1 MSKSFFYIMLSAIMF
16 SMSSCNTDDVVF
28 DLPEDPDTEVPD
40 SDVDPEPDPDPDPDP
55 DPNPEPKPWEEVY
68 SNPLSV
74 KDYPASVILDPS
86 IIQVDQKFY
95 LYAASEGWT
104 DGTRPLIAIYES
116 NDLVNWTF
124 VKEAINTSDYKE
136 KIGDW
141 LQGVYIFKD
150 SDKYCIYFVS
160 NNALRCF
167 ISDSPIGNFV
177 AYNKESGDDGSIVF
191 PEGYALGYDG
201 LTSFIVDGGNK
212 YMLLRN
218 KVADWDTDLYLLEM
232 TDYATFKTPTVAHKI
247 SDDNLQ
253 CPSLIKMNEKYYLF
267 TKNAFY
273 FGAESFR
280 VFSSE
285 QLTGTYTYTG
295 QNFIDNSKNVNGIDA
310 IVKDSNNDYWALYS
324 VFVDDVQKHKLFL
337 DKVNFDGGFPHI
349 KDIKPSTTEQMAPF
363 FNWLQ
368 DSAQ

>member
-40 SDVDPEPDPDPDPDP
+40 SDVDPDPDP

-141 LQGVYIFKD
+141 LQGVYISLIPQHFD
-150 SDKYCIYFVS
+150 
-160 NNALRCF
+160 LTLF
-167 ISDSPIGNFV
+167 ISS
-177 AYNKESGDDGSIVF
+177 
-191 PEGYALGYDG
+191 
-201 LTSFIVDGGNK
+201 
-212 YMLLRN
+212 
-218 KVADWDTDLYLLEM
+218 
-232 TDYATFKTPTVAHKI
+232 
-247 SDDNLQ
+247 
-253 CPSLIKMNEKYYLF
+253 
-267 TKNAFY
+267 
-273 FGAESFR
+273 
-280 VFSSE
+280 
-285 QLTGTYTYTG
+285 
-295 QNFIDNSKNVNGIDA
+295 
-310 IVKDSNNDYWALYS
+310 
-324 VFVDDVQKHKLFL
+324 
-337 DKVNFDGGFPHI
+337 
-349 KDIKPSTTEQMAPF
+349 
-363 FNWLQ
+363 
-368 DSAQ
+368 